1 MLKNRI
7 NMREIM
13 FFLLGIFS
21 TMQLLSIAGLTLF
34 NICLLS
40 TVFIIILE
48 RKWKYDSYFFLSAL
62 ACLVTF
68 FLSYR
73 NAALT
78 DGFRKTAITGGI
90 TYLLILIL
98 YLIMQTRPK
107 YAKKLLKGFEVSCKI
122 TLIWCILQVVL
133 YYLLHVDINTYI
145 FESIMKIEGARS
157 DYYDGAIIPSGFFYH
172 RAILMPCFL
181 YLFFST
187 SNLYLSIII
196 ILVSCLTR
204 STALV
209 LGLSLALVF
218 RIVIAN
224 RNHLFTFKMNIN
236 KIKVFILVL
245 LLSVLLLCIYN
256 NEILEFVHYIIVR
269 IADSTS
275 NKADNSSVVHF
286 LYYRNLIPIIQ
297 NESVI
302 HLLFGTGFGTS
313 GLHYTLFNGQYSN
326 MSSWVVESDLI
337 NIFLNQ
343 GIIGFLLWGYLLA
356 RIVYLSKKYRYWKN
370 IAFVICISLVG
381 VLYNIQFTWFIIVEF
396 AILVLTKNKIMVFS
410 DKLGKKREERA

>member
-1 MLKNRI
+1 M
-7 NMREIM
+7 
-13 FFLLGIFS
+13 
-21 TMQLLSIAGLTLF
+21 
-34 NICLLS
+34 
-40 TVFIIILE
+40 
-48 RKWKYDSYFFLSAL
+48 
-62 ACLVTF
+62 
-68 FLSYR
+68 
-73 NAALT
+73 
-78 DGFRKTAITGGI
+78 
-90 TYLLILIL
+90 
-98 YLIMQTRPK
+98 
-107 YAKKLLKGFEVSCKI
+107 
-122 TLIWCILQVVL
+122 
-133 YYLLHVDINTYI
+133 
-145 FESIMKIEGARS
+145 
-157 DYYDGAIIPSGFFYH
+157 
-172 RAILMPCFL
+172 
-181 YLFFST
+181 
-187 SNLYLSIII
+187 
-196 ILVSCLTR
+196 
-204 STALV
+204 
-209 LGLSLALVF
+209 
-218 RIVIAN
+218 
-224 RNHLFTFKMNIN
+224 
-236 KIKVFILVL
+236 
-245 LLSVLLLCIYN
+245 
-256 NEILEFVHYIIVR
+256 R